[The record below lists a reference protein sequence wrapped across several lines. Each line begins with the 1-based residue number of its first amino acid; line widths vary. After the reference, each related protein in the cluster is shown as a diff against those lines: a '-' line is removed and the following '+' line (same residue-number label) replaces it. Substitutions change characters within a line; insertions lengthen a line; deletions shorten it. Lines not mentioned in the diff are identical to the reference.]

1 MKKTNTCIKF
11 TKQLTTLIHRGN
23 LMFLRQYNKYQS
35 FKLAYRA
42 AFLGYK
48 PALDLFI
55 NCRNQN
61 GYWNRAEIIALTN
74 QWLEQGINVDVK
86 CEYVSIHTQIAEPL
100 AVESEVQILKIWA
113 GRGLINPPQLAS
125 ANCLTYVQ

>member
-1 MKKTNTCIKF
+1 MKKTNTCVKF
-11 TKQLTTLIHRGN
+11 TKQLTTLIHKDTINFMQIYRR
-23 LMFLRQYNKYQS
+23 LLSVRV
-35 FKLAYRA
+35 AYRA
-42 AFLGYK
+42 AFLGNK

-55 NCRNQN
+55 NWRNQK
-61 GYWNRAEIIALTN
+61 GYWMRAEIIALTN